1 MSKGK
6 SKSSG
11 RKRRQMILLAMRK
24 VAGDATRLC
33 AYEDIVVQAW
43 KLFPQ
48 EFGLRGYADKYPDS
62 SDLHKPLYGSLK
74 REGYVRVQNKKFG
87 LTESGLAAAERLRD
101 PDDERIP
108 ELGRVGRDQ
117 HIEIERLA
125 KKASVALLE
134 QAKADEL
141 VDTDLYDFYGVTVR
155 TKPADFAGRITA
167 VDAAVDA
174 AVAAQDPSIDQQRL
188 AWVVLTRDE
197 LKTRWAELIA
207 ELTAASQKARP
218 KRAGTD

>member
-1 MSKGK
+1 MSKG
-6 SKSSG
+6 KSSG

-87 LTESGLAAAERLRD
+87 LTDSGLAAAERLRH
-101 PDDERIP
+101 PADERIP

-117 HIEIERLA
+117 RIEIERLA

-174 AVAAQDPSIDQQRL
+174 AVAAQDPSIDKQRL

-218 KRAGTD
+218 RHAGTD

>member
-1 MSKGK
+1 
-6 SKSSG
+6 
-11 RKRRQMILLAMRK
+11 MILLAMRK
-24 VAGDATRLC
+24 VAGEATRLC
-33 AYEDIVVQAW
+33 AYEDIVVEAW

-62 SDLHKPLYGSLK
+62 SDLHKPLYGPLK

-87 LTESGLAAAERLRD
+87 LTESGLAAAERLRH

-117 HIEIERLA
+117 RIEIERLA

-174 AVAAQDPSIDQQRL
+174 AVAAQDPSIDKQRL

-207 ELTAASQKARP
+207 ELTAASQKARS
-218 KRAGTD
+218 RHARTG